1 MTIRRALGAAIMVA
15 VLAGCHA
22 HGDKAV
28 TATDHGVTISL
39 KRTAQDYSTVALE
52 IRNGSA
58 SAVCLGSGSL
68 SLSRFTVKTDQ
79 GDQPPAGGG
88 AAAPPPR
95 PLATSWRR
103 APAAPGRST

>member
-68 SLSRFTVKTDQ
+68 SL
-79 GDQPPAGGG
+79 G
-88 AAAPPPR
+88 AASG
-95 PLATSWRR
+95 ATLSGGTSLSLGAASISF
-103 APAAPGRST
+103 APA